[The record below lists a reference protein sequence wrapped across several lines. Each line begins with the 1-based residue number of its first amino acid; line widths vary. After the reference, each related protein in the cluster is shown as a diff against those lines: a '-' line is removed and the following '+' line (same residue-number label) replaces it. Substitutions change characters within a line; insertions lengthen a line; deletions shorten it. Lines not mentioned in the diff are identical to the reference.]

1 MYNSGCRLFL
11 SGITGRET
19 GAFDYFKPVYLLHR
33 QLYPFPFEVYAQYF
47 HRDAD
52 EWTTSVGS
60 VMNRLASWE
69 MDKPV
74 LLDAYIDKSSEVG
87 DVADNTG

>member
-1 MYNSGCRLFL
+1 
-11 SGITGRET
+11 TGLL
-19 GAFDYFKPVYLLHR
+19 LLHR

-47 HRDAD
+47 HRDVLVNGDHFGGIGD
-52 EWTTSVGS
+52 ESVGK
-60 VMNRLASWE
+60 LGE

>member
-1 MYNSGCRLFL
+1 MNGDHFG
-11 SGITGRET
+11 GIG
-19 GAFDYFKPVYLLHR
+19 
-33 QLYPFPFEVYAQYF
+33 
-47 HRDAD
+47 D
-52 EWTTSVGS
+52 ESVGK
-60 VMNRLASWE
+60 LGE